1 MVCGLVKYLEESQ
14 LIQESWL
21 SQMQAFFK
29 APASTL
35 PPSHPVLELSM
46 VPILPALFPVH
57 LDGKKK
63 GTWCSW
69 DSVFLK
75 GVRGLVYQC
84 QETKHP
90 AERTKRCPTSHLAGA
105 PLQPFHLL

>member
-63 GTWCSW
+63 ARGVPGT
-69 DSVFLK
+69 VF
-75 GVRGLVYQC
+75 
-84 QETKHP
+84 
-90 AERTKRCPTSHLAGA
+90 S
-105 PLQPFHLL
+105 